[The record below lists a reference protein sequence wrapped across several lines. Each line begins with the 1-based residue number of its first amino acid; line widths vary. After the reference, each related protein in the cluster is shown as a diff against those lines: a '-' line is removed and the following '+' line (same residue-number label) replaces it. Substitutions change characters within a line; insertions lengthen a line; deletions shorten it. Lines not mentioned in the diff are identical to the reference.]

1 MIFRKF
7 RGHFYDD
14 VIHRDDSYLSLNEE
28 VKIKDQ
34 DQRLTLVTLRDLF
47 SVKFSV
53 ELGINSDFAI
63 SITFSLKGNEGSLIC
78 ALLFFLIDS
87 MLLPRSSSSST

>member
-1 MIFRKF
+1 MILRKF

-14 VIHRDDSYLSLNEE
+14 VIHRDDSYLSFNEE

-34 DQRLTLVTLRDLF
+34 DQRLTLVTSPRDLL

-53 ELGINSDFAI
+53 EN
-63 SITFSLKGNEGSLIC
+63 NYYNY
-78 ALLFFLIDS
+78 
-87 MLLPRSSSSST
+87 